1 MTGFALFL
9 IMSAVWVLGFGSAT
23 VRYRANR
30 HADALLIAPLRD
42 ALSDTQEQLTEAWF
56 AKAEAVAAQ
65 EAAEEQLKQAHER
78 KSLAGRRA
86 WVTRKSN
93 AEVPSAS

>member
-1 MTGFALFL
+1 MWVTFALCVGVAAGFAIGRGVSRDTDTFT
-9 IMSAVWVLGFGSAT
+9 ISS
-23 VRYRANR
+23 
-30 HADALLIAPLRD
+30 LRD
-42 ALSDTQEQLTEAWF
+42 ALSSAQMELTEAWF

-93 AEVPSAS
+93 AEVSRAS